1 MNKQLIF
8 IQICLPILICC
19 GLLAATSV
27 LLDLLFGNDSP
38 QEDDDNV

>member
-1 MNKQLIF
+1 MSKQLIF

-27 LLDLLFGNDSP
+27 LLDLLFGNDS